1 MQRDEGERNI
11 AMITPERFNDSN
23 SEAVL
28 APRAAL
34 WRSSRAFR
42 RSLAAIATSIVVM
55 AAPVAFADQAA
66 QLEGPSGFVYT
77 ADEFGNSISQIDLT
91 NGQVETVPVP
101 ISPHN
106 VQITPD
112 EVWLLAVGDPAEGAE
127 GHGHDAAGEEGKAPG
142 RLLVFNAAK
151 LSAVPIAS
159 IEVGDHPAHV
169 VTDPQGLRAFVTLA
183 GENAIALVDLNR
195 NEVVQ
200 KIPVGKY
207 PHGLRIS
214 PDGKWA
220 YIADVEEN
228 AVSVVDTTTLSE
240 VARIPV
246 GKAPVQVGFTPDGS
260 RVYVS
265 LRDENKVAVI
275 DTASRSVIAQVPVG
289 SNPIQVYATPDGAF
303 MYVANQGTKSQPAD
317 TVSVID
323 VARGDLAATIRTG
336 AGAHGVSV
344 SSDGRYVFVSNIVD
358 GTVSIIDTATLIVTD
373 TIPVGKG
380 PNGITFRSGNM

>member
-1 MQRDEGERNI
+1 
-11 AMITPERFNDSN
+11 MITPERFNDSN
-23 SEAVL
+23 GDTAP
-28 APRAAL
+28 APRTA
-34 WRSSRAFR
+34 RRRRSRALR
-42 RSLAAIATSIVVM
+42 HLVTAIATSIVAM

-66 QLEGPSGFVYT
+66 QLEGPTGFVYT
-77 ADEFGNSISQIDLT
+77 ADEYGNSISKIDLT

-112 EVWLLAVGDPAEGAE
+112 EVWLLAVGDPAEDAE
-127 GHGHDAAGEEGKAPG
+127 GHGHDSTGTESKAPG

-169 VTDPQGLRAFVTLA
+169 VTDPQGRRAFVTLA
-183 GENAIALVDLNR
+183 GENAVALVDLNR

-200 KIPVGKY
+200 KISVGKY

-214 PDGKWA
+214 PDGKWV

-265 LRDENKVAVI
+265 LRDEDQVAVI
-275 DTASRSVIAQVPVG
+275 DTESRSVIAQVAVG
-289 SNPIQVYATPDGAF
+289 SNPIQVHATPDGAF
-303 MYVANQGTKSQPAD
+303 IYVANQGTKSRPAD

-323 VARGDLAATIRTG
+323 VARGNVAATIRTG

-344 SSDGRYVFVSNIVD
+344 SSDGRYVFVSNIAD
-358 GTVSIIDTATLIVTD
+358 GTVSIIDTATLTVTA